1 MEKYFL
7 TGVIL
12 VFLLIISSCS
22 NSQVYID
29 VIEGNY
35 AFSRGEYQ
43 EANLA
48 YLNVKEV
55 DPYSEYI
62 SYNLGNVYYALGEI
76 DSAFEE
82 WRSIDDKA
90 KTEITVRGLFNT
102 GVLLFE
108 LSRYEEAYK
117 TFRDVLELEPSHINA
132 KINLEYCIQK
142 MSFTTESRVSISE
155 MKIEEIASQLKQ
167 YANIYEVCQKTT
179 FTGYRKD
186 KNGNTQQVEVDI
198 LDEG

>member
-7 TGVIL
+7 TGLIISL
-12 VFLLIISSCS
+12 LLINSSCS

-48 YLNVKEV
+48 YLKVKGQE
-55 DPYSEYI
+55 PFSEYI

-82 WRSIDDKA
+82 WGSINGKL
-90 KTEITVRGLFNT
+90 KTEITVRALFNT

-108 LSRYEEAYK
+108 LSRYEESYSI
-117 TFRDVLELEPSHINA
+117 FRSILELDPYHINA

-142 MSFTTESRVSISE
+142 MNFTTENRSGIESTELEELEKTDDVSRVLDFVRRRETNIW
-155 MKIEEIASQLKQ
+155 KASTQSKSDSD
-167 YANIYEVCQKTT
+167 K
-179 FTGYRKD
+179 RKD
-186 KNGNTQQVEVDI
+186 W
-198 LDEG
+198 

>member
-7 TGVIL
+7 TGLIL
-12 VFLLIISSCS
+12 CLILINSSCS
-22 NSQVYID
+22 NSRVYID
-29 VIEGNY
+29 VMEGNY

-43 EANLA
+43 EANMA
-48 YLNVKEV
+48 YLNVKEQEL
-55 DPYSEYI
+55 YSDYI

-82 WRSIDDKA
+82 WGSIDEKS
-90 KTEITVRGLFNT
+90 KTEITIRSFFNT

-117 TFRDVLELEPSHINA
+117 IFRSILELDPYHINA

-142 MSFTTESRVSISE
+142 MNFTIENRSGIGKTGLEELEKTDDVSRVLDFVRRRETNIWKAATQSSSDTG
-155 MKIEEIASQLKQ
+155 KLK
-167 YANIYEVCQKTT
+167 
-179 FTGYRKD
+179 D
-186 KNGNTQQVEVDI
+186 W
-198 LDEG
+198 

>member
-7 TGVIL
+7 TGLIL
-12 VFLLIISSCS
+12 CLLFISSSCS

-29 VIEGNY
+29 VMEGNY

-48 YLNVKEV
+48 YLNVKKEKL
-55 DPYSEYI
+55 YSDYI

-82 WRSIDDKA
+82 WGVLDSLEEKF
-90 KTEITVRGLFNT
+90 KTEITIRSYFNT

-117 TFRDVLELEPSHINA
+117 IFRRILELDSNYINA

-142 MSFTTESRVSISE
+142 MNFTAEKKSLIGKTDLDEFEKSDDVSRVLDFVRRRETNIWKSSIQPDSITG
-155 MKIEEIASQLKQ
+155 KLK
-167 YANIYEVCQKTT
+167 
-179 FTGYRKD
+179 D
-186 KNGNTQQVEVDI
+186 W
-198 LDEG
+198 

>member
-7 TGVIL
+7 TGLIL
-12 VFLLIISSCS
+12 CLMLITSSCS
-22 NSQVYID
+22 NLRVYVD
-29 VIEGNY
+29 VMEGNY
-35 AFSRGEYQ
+35 AFFRGEYQ

-48 YLNVKEV
+48 YLNVKGQ

-82 WRSIDDKA
+82 WGSINGKSR
-90 KTEITVRGLFNT
+90 TEITVRSLFNT

-108 LSRYEEAYK
+108 LSRYEEAYR
-117 TFRDVLELEPSHINA
+117 TFRSILELDPYYIDA

-142 MSFTTESRVSISE
+142 MNFTTENSAGISQTDMKELEKTDDVSRVLDFVRRRETNIWKAATPSNSDSE
-155 MKIEEIASQLKQ
+155 KLK
-167 YANIYEVCQKTT
+167 
-179 FTGYRKD
+179 D
-186 KNGNTQQVEVDI
+186 W
-198 LDEG
+198 

>member
-7 TGVIL
+7 TGLIISL
-12 VFLLIISSCS
+12 LLINSSCS

-48 YLNVKEV
+48 YLKVKGQE
-55 DPYSEYI
+55 PFGEYI

-82 WRSIDDKA
+82 WGSINGKL
-90 KTEITVRGLFNT
+90 KTEITVRALFNT

-108 LSRYEEAYK
+108 LSRYEESYRI
-117 TFRDVLELEPSHINA
+117 FRSILELDPYHINA

-142 MSFTTESRVSISE
+142 MIFTTENRSGIESTELEELEKTDDVSRVLDFVRRRETNIW
-155 MKIEEIASQLKQ
+155 KASTQSKSDSD
-167 YANIYEVCQKTT
+167 K
-179 FTGYRKD
+179 RKD
-186 KNGNTQQVEVDI
+186 W
-198 LDEG
+198 

>member
-7 TGVIL
+7 TGLIL
-12 VFLLIISSCS
+12 SSLFIISSCS

-48 YLNVKEV
+48 YLNVKGV
-55 DPYSEYI
+55 DLYSEYI

-82 WRSIDDKA
+82 WRSIKDES

-117 TFRDVLELEPSHINA
+117 TFRKVLELDPS
-132 KINLEYCIQK
+132 
-142 MSFTTESRVSISE
+142 
-155 MKIEEIASQLKQ
+155 
-167 YANIYEVCQKTT
+167 
-179 FTGYRKD
+179 
-186 KNGNTQQVEVDI
+186 
-198 LDEG
+198 

>member
-7 TGVIL
+7 TGLIL
-12 VFLLIISSCS
+12 CLMLITSSCS
-22 NSQVYID
+22 NLRVYVD
-29 VIEGNY
+29 VMEGNY
-35 AFSRGEYQ
+35 AFFRGEYQ

-48 YLNVKEV
+48 YLNVKGQ

-82 WRSIDDKA
+82 WGSINEKS
-90 KTEITVRGLFNT
+90 KTEIAVRSLFNT

-108 LSRYEEAYK
+108 LSRYEEAYR
-117 TFRDVLELEPSHINA
+117 TFRSILELDPYHIDA

-142 MSFTTESRVSISE
+142 MNFTTENRAGIGETDMEELEKTDDVSRVLEFVRRRETNIWKAATPSNSDSE
-155 MKIEEIASQLKQ
+155 KLK
-167 YANIYEVCQKTT
+167 
-179 FTGYRKD
+179 D
-186 KNGNTQQVEVDI
+186 W
-198 LDEG
+198 

>member
-7 TGVIL
+7 TGLIL
-12 VFLLIISSCS
+12 SLFLIMSSCS

-48 YLNVKEV
+48 YLNVKGV
-55 DPYSEYI
+55 DLYSEYI

-76 DSAFEE
+76 DSAFVE
-82 WRSIDDKA
+82 WRSIKDES
-90 KTEITVRGLFNT
+90 KTEITVMGLFNT

-117 TFRDVLELEPSHINA
+117 TFRKVLELDPSYINA

-142 MSFTTESRVSISE
+142 MSFTAENRVSSSETTTNEELQKTDDVSRVLDFVRRREINIWKASPQSKSDSGK
-155 MKIEEIASQLKQ
+155 MK
-167 YANIYEVCQKTT
+167 
-179 FTGYRKD
+179 D
-186 KNGNTQQVEVDI
+186 W
-198 LDEG
+198 

>member
-7 TGVIL
+7 TVLIL
-12 VFLLIISSCS
+12 GLILINSSCS
-22 NSQVYID
+22 NSKVYID

-48 YLNVKEV
+48 YLKVKGQE
-55 DPYSEYI
+55 PFGEYI

-82 WRSIDDKA
+82 WGSINGKS
-90 KTEITVRGLFNT
+90 KTEINIRALFNT
-102 GVLLFE
+102 GVLLYE
-108 LSRYEEAYK
+108 LSRYEESYRI
-117 TFRDVLELEPSHINA
+117 FRSILELDPYHINA

-142 MSFTTESRVSISE
+142 MNFATENRPAIGNTGSKELEKTDDVSRVLDFVRRRE
-155 MKIEEIASQLKQ
+155 TNVWKASTQSKSDS
-167 YANIYEVCQKTT
+167 KKP
-179 FTGYRKD
+179 KD
-186 KNGNTQQVEVDI
+186 W
-198 LDEG
+198 